1 MKKLF
6 LLLVG
11 LGFSTLA
18 LTVVAAENV
27 YTLQPGDVL
36 EISVWKEADLQR
48 DVLVRPDGGISFP
61 LVGNIDTTGMSIEQ
75 LTSEVSKRIE
85 KYIADP
91 VVTVSLKQMMGNRI
105 YILGKVNKPGVYPV
119 VRNVDVLQ
127 ALSMAGGM
135 NPFADGNKIQV
146 LRRTDGR
153 QRSIP
158 FDYDAVEGGNLAQN
172 IVLQPGD
179 IVLVP

>member
-1 MKKLF
+1 MKKLV
-6 LLLVG
+6 LIL
-11 LGFSTLA
+11 FSFYLA
-18 LTVVAAENV
+18 CLSFIVAAEGT

-36 EISVWKEADLQR
+36 EISVWKEMDLQR

-75 LTSEVSKRIE
+75 MTKEVTARIE
-85 KYIADP
+85 KYIPDP
-91 VVTVSLKQMMGNRI
+91 VVTVSLKQMIGNRI

-135 NPFADGNKIQV
+135 NPFADGDKIQI
-146 LRRTDGR
+146 LRRNGEK
-153 QRSIP
+153 QISIP
-158 FDYDAVEGGNLAQN
+158 FDYDAVEDGDLAQN

-179 IVLVP
+179 VVLVP